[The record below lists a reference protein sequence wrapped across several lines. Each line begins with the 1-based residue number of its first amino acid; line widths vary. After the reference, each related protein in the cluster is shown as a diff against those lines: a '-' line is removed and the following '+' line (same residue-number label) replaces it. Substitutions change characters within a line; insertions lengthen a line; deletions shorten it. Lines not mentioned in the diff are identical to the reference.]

1 MRDTEK
7 LIQEAIKS
15 SIFPG
20 AVLVVS
26 LKGRVV
32 FHKAFGLADIFAGTA
47 VTTRTLFDL
56 ASLTKP
62 LATTLAVMRL
72 VQEGRFGLDQPL
84 VEILPALDGSGKQKI
99 TTRHLLAHTS
109 GMPHWRPW
117 FVRLRHCPPAKRR
130 EELRRLL
137 VAEPLQA
144 QPGKITVYSDLGFML
159 LAWMIEEISTQRLD
173 RFVNAEVYDP
183 LGIEDIFYL
192 DRWSVSVPA
201 DQFAA
206 TQLCPWR
213 RCLLKGQVDDDNTW
227 AMGGIG
233 GQAGLF
239 GTAIEV
245 GVLAETLRLT
255 AAGVATSDLF
265 TTRTVNRFFERQSS
279 GRALGFDV
287 PTRPDS
293 STGQF
298 FADSS
303 VGHLGHTGTSF
314 WIDRDKALVVV
325 LLTNRVHPFRF
336 STGILPFR
344 SRLHDVIIR
353 ELGLTPTTDQKWSKN
368 SKTD

>member
-1 MRDTEK
+1 MRETEK
-7 LIQEAIKS
+7 LINDAIKART
-15 SIFPG
+15 FPG

-32 FHKAFGLADIFAGTA
+32 CHQAFGRADIFADTA
-47 VTTRTLFDL
+47 MTTQTFFDL

-72 VQEGRFGLDQPL
+72 VQEGQLDLDQPV
-84 VEILPALDGSGKQKI
+84 VEILSALDGSGKEKI
-99 TTRHLLAHTS
+99 TVRHLLAHTS
-109 GMPHWRPW
+109 GLPHWRPW
-117 FVRLRHCPPAKRR
+117 FIRLRHHPPVQRR
-130 EELRRLL
+130 EVLRRLL
-137 VAEPLQA
+137 IAEPLETK
-144 QPGKITVYSDLGFML
+144 PGEITVYSDLGFML
-159 LAWMIEEISTQRLD
+159 LAWIIEEISAQRLD
-173 RFVNAEVYDP
+173 HVVNRAVYDP
-183 LGIEDIFYL
+183 LCIEDLFYI

-213 RCLLKGQVDDDNTW
+213 RRLLKGQVDDDNTW
-227 AMGGIG
+227 VVGGIG

-255 AAGVATSDLF
+255 AAGDATSGLF
-265 TTRTVNRFFERQSS
+265 SAGTINRFFKKQDS

-287 PTRPDS
+287 PTRLDS

-298 FADSS
+298 FADNS

-314 WIDRDKALVVV
+314 WIDREKALVVV

-344 SRLHDVIIR
+344 PVLHDTIVQ
-353 ELGLTPTTDQKWSKN
+353 ELGLAPTTD
-368 SKTD
+368 